1 MYADPDTLLE
11 DVQLTLENEAK
22 FYRWCNLKSSRPFGT
37 TNLETADEVH
47 WKNAL
52 RYYYHPAGDLSSS
65 QRKFL
70 REYFIWRYRTDQKTP
85 APTYRK
91 DPPSPLKSL
100 NVTPTEKPVSTKLTF
115 KTQFL
120 LNGVPIE
127 QHTKE
132 AVYEAIA
139 AEEKRI
145 AKLREIQHQPKSLV
159 KEIEEAEAA
168 LVALVAHLD
177 GF

>member
-1 MYADPDTLLE
+1 MYASPEALLE
-11 DVQLTLENEAK
+11 DVQLTLENDARW
-22 FYRWCNLKSSRPFGT
+22 YRWCSNKSRGPLT
-37 TNLETADEVH
+37 QVEAVH
-47 WKNAL
+47 WRNAL
-52 RYYYHPAGDLSSS
+52 RYFYHPAIDLDSK
-65 QRKFL
+65 QRAFL
-70 REYFIWRYRTDQKTP
+70 RVYFEWRYQTDQSTP
-85 APTYRK
+85 PPVFS
-91 DPPSPLKSL
+91 DSPSPLKSL